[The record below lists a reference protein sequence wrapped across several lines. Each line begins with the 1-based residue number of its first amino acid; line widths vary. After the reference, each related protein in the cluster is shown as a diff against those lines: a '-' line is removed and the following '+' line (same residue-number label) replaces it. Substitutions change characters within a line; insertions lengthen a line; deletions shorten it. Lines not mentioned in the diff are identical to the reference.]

1 MCCWPT
7 WEDIEMKKLH
17 CKPGTLLPLLLLA
30 LILPCPAYADQTGG
44 ISATPANI
52 QMGAQYDGLS
62 LKVNG
67 TVPAGSD
74 VILRFTGT
82 ADELHLREKGKV
94 FGLLWMNVGKVTLKN
109 VPRVCLIDSSRPFA
123 ELGSI
128 AAPFRLDGLLAAVE
142 VEAGSGNIDIRHE
155 LLILKK
161 QEGLYNETA
170 QGVTLGP
177 AQGSI
182 RTFSANIAIPSALAP
197 GTYQVEAIAIKDGA
211 VAGRYATNVEA
222 ALIGFPK
229 WLSNLAFEKSLL
241 YGILATVIAVF
252 SGLAIGLVFQSKGA
266 H

>member
-1 MCCWPT
+1 
-7 WEDIEMKKLH
+7 MKKLH

-62 LKVNG
+62 LQVNG

-109 VPRVCLIDSSRPFA
+109 VPKVCLIDSSRPFDD
-123 ELGSI
+123 LGSV
-128 AAPFRLDGLLAAVE
+128 AAPFRLDGLLNAIE
-142 VEAGSGNIDIRHE
+142 IDKGTGSGNIDISHE
-155 LLILKK
+155 LLLLKK
-161 QEGLYNETA
+161 QEGLYSERA
-170 QGVTLGP
+170 LGVALGP
-177 AQGSI
+177 IEGSL
-182 RTFSANIAIPSALAP
+182 RTFSANMAIPSGIAP
-197 GTYQVEAIAIKDGA
+197 GNYQVEAIAVKDGA
-211 VAGRYATNVEA
+211 VVGRYAANVEA

-241 YGILATVIAVF
+241 YGILATVIALL